1 MIQDPAASIMPST
14 PTANL
19 TFSSVESTAIRNKA
33 MMLLRC
39 HGNVS
44 TGTGTPLVGGITGAT
59 ASDAT
64 VTIIGFDYSA
74 PICSCVHNLHTTFY
88 HRAYTSGSVT
98 NALVKRLGDR
108 FLGSPDATE
117 ADDTLFNITKG
128 VDLLHSCIFAHRS
141 AQIIVSD
148 ADHVLSVS
156 PYMTV
161 MYINGIASIACCFYI
176 VCSRKPHDGMTYWFM
191 LGLAVAMTVF
201 GGVGVFL
208 SMENLL
214 PFLMAGAAHLI
225 ILGAVCVLQFFAWPG
240 SQKGTSEKDTL
251 RQNTMDRQRLVFWL
265 QYILTLP
272 AIVLLCDAMQ
282 QHKVEEYVS
291 GRVALS
297 VAIGFLAFGTD
308 ALFTC
313 AERMGAGHMAK
324 EIRSCATWCW
334 YAWGVGALVLVSMS
348 PPITASWGAVDWIPG
363 GTTMPQTALVA
374 YAVLMPLAFS
384 NQVAGQ
390 ESEKEWHV
398 DASEIALANRLGV
411 DLFARVV
418 LTFMVMLMGRD

>member
-1 MIQDPAASIMPST
+1 MPST

-19 TFSSVESTAIRNKA
+19 TFSNTESTAIRNKA

-59 ASDAT
+59 ATDIPVFGS
-64 VTIIGFDYSA
+64 GFDYSA
-74 PICSCVHNLHTTFY
+74 PICSCVYNLHTTFY

-98 NALVKRLGDR
+98 NALVKRLGNR
-108 FLGSPDATE
+108 FLGSPDATAE
-117 ADDTLFNITKG
+117 DDTLFNITKG

-161 MYINGIASIACCFYI
+161 MYINAIASIACCYYI
-176 VCSRKPHDGMTYWFM
+176 VCSRKFHGEVVYSLIF
-191 LGLAVAMTVF
+191 LLAVVMTAF
-201 GGVGVFL
+201 GAAGVFI
-208 SMENLL
+208 SHESIGA
-214 PFLMAGAAHLI
+214 FLMAGAAHVM
-225 ILGAVCVLQFFAWPG
+225 ILGIVAVLLYRARPSSQPG
-240 SQKGTSEKDTL
+240 NNIHDKIHKE
-251 RQNTMDRQRLVFWL
+251 NTMDRQRLVFWL

-272 AIVLLCDAMQ
+272 AIVLLCDAMLQ
-282 QHKVEEYVS
+282 QKVEEYLS

-313 AERMGAGHMAK
+313 VERMDANHVAN

-363 GTTMPQTALVA
+363 GTTMPQVALVA

-384 NQVAGQ
+384 NLNT
-390 ESEKEWHV
+390 EKEGKWHEAE
-398 DASEIALANRLGV
+398 ASEVALANRLGV

-418 LTFMVMLMGRD
+418 LTFMVMLMGRGTSG